1 MYEMLSKF
9 QDRDALMKLLTF
21 KAVEETV
28 KKRVEKKARTFAEEV
43 SLNSTESD
51 GKYKIDPPLVSRL
64 YDEWIMPL
72 TKVVQVEYLLRR
84 LD

>member
-28 KKRVEKKARTFAEEV
+28 KKRVEKKARTFAEVLTAQKVME
-43 SLNSTESD
+43 ST
-51 GKYKIDPPLVSRL
+51 RL
-64 YDEWIMPL
+64 IHHWFLASM
-72 TKVVQVEYLLRR
+72 TNG
-84 LD
+84 